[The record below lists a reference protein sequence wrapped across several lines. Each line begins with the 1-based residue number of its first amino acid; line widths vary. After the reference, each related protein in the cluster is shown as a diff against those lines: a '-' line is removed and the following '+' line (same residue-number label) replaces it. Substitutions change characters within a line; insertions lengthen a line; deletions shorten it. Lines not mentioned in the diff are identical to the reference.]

1 VPLSL
6 KRRLLA
12 DLGEQAIPWSY
23 SHPYDIDPDEPFF
36 VMPHAN
42 RLTSLILHTRR
53 GVTLRRLEALI
64 AAGGGAG
71 RPLVERARELDSREL
86 PRMGA

>member
-1 VPLSL
+1 VPVAL

-12 DLGEQAIPWSY
+12 GLGEQAIAWSY

-53 GVTLRRLEALI
+53 GVTLRSLEALI
-64 AAGGGAG
+64 AGGGAAG
-71 RPLVERARELDSREL
+71 PLVERARQLDASEL
-86 PRMGA
+86 PRIGA